1 MIILVINKF
10 FGKRF
15 LGITLWPFI
24 LIKNQALK
32 SDTILIN
39 HEKIHLRQQIE
50 MFVIPFY
57 LWYGIEYL
65 FRLIQYKNRHLAY
78 RNISFEREAYANET
92 NLTYLKSRRLWRFLY
107 FMNLKKQ

>member
-32 SDTILIN
+32 GDKILIN

-50 MFVIPFY
+50 MLVIPFY
-57 LWYGIEYL
+57 LWYVIEYL
-65 FRLIQYKNRHLAY
+65 FRLLQYKDRHLAY
-78 RNISFEREAYANET
+78 KNISFEREAYTHEKNIE
-92 NLTYLKSRRLWRFLY
+92 YLKTRRF
-107 FMNLKKQ
+107 FMFISYLRMDT